1 MKKLIPILL
10 CLVLALG
17 LFACTKESTGSLWDT
32 ATYTADAEVG
42 EGSKTLT
49 LEVTMEEK
57 TITLT
62 VHTDA
67 ETVGAALLENGI
79 IAGDEGPYGL
89 YIKEVIGVTADYDVD
104 QTYWAFYIDGEYATT
119 GVSETPVNDA
129 DAFRLEYTG
138 IA

>member
-1 MKKLIPILL
+1 MKKAISILL

-17 LFACTKESTGSLWDT
+17 LFACAKETTGSLWDN
-32 ATYTADAEVG
+32 ATYTADAEMG

-67 ETVGAALLENGI
+67 ETVGAALLEQGLI
-79 IAGDEGPYGL
+79 SGDPGDYGL
-89 YIKEVIGVTADYDVD
+89 YIKDVIGVTADYDTD
-104 QTYWAFYIDGEYATT
+104 NAYWAFYIDGEYAI
-119 GVSETPVNDA
+119 
-129 DAFRLEYTG
+129 TG
-138 IA
+138 IDLTELSEDAVYALTYTKG

>member
-104 QTYWAFYIDGEYATT
+104 QTYWAFYIDGEYGMEGIDLTEL
-119 GVSETPVNDA
+119 SEDA
-129 DAFRLEYTG
+129 VYGLTRTRG
-138 IA
+138 

>member
-1 MKKLIPILL
+1 MKKAISILL

-17 LFACTKESTGSLWDT
+17 LFACAKETTGSLWDN
-32 ATYTADAEVG
+32 ATYTADAEMG

-67 ETVGAALLENGI
+67 ETVGAALLEQGLINGDQ
-79 IAGDEGPYGL
+79 GEYGL
-89 YIKEVIGVTADYDVD
+89 YIKDVIGVTADYDTD
-104 QTYWAFYIDGEYATT
+104 KAYWAFYIDGEYAI
-119 GVSETPVNDA
+119 
-129 DAFRLEYTG
+129 TG
-138 IA
+138 IDLTELSEDAVYALAYTKG

>member
-1 MKKLIPILL
+1 MKKCISILL

-17 LFACTKESTGSLWDT
+17 LFACARESEGSLWDK
-32 ATYTADAEVG
+32 AAYTADAEVG

-67 ETVGAALLENGI
+67 ETVGAALLEQGI
-79 IAGDEGPYGL
+79 IAGEEGAYGL
-89 YIKEVIGVTADYDVD
+89 YIKEVIGVTADYDAD

-119 GVSETPVNDA
+119 GIDLTELSEDVVYGLTH
-129 DAFRLEYTG
+129 TKG
-138 IA
+138 

>member
-57 TITLT
+57 TGAKNVLS
-62 VHTDA
+62 A
-67 ETVGAALLENGI
+67 AAL
-79 IAGDEGPYGL
+79 
-89 YIKEVIGVTADYDVD
+89 
-104 QTYWAFYIDGEYATT
+104 TYVAALAVAVANLLRILAIRGRRD
-119 GVSETPVNDA
+119 
-129 DAFRLEYTG
+129 
-138 IA
+138 